1 MRAPGAL
8 RTIDSPQALGGTAT
22 STHTAW
28 IVAAFVMTALW
39 ALVVVVNKKALESV
53 TPLAVNFF
61 IRLVAIG
68 GLLAITI
75 PLTVLH
81 LWSNGFG
88 INAAAAG
95 WIALAAVGTW
105 VVAFNAYYFALRGE
119 RVAVVAPITSTDPIW
134 TAFFAWVI
142 VGTAFGAP
150 TLVGMVVTMAGVVLI
165 SRWMDD
171 GEDAPGAELTGA
183 AALAGAAHGEV
194 LPDERPAAAVA
205 ATRSAGAGAG
215 AAAPAPTSS
224 PGAVTTA
231 PASSPGAVTTAP
243 ASSPGAVTTA
253 PASPPG
259 APASAPVAGG
269 TATTGTAKARLIGL
283 AVLTAAGWGLGP
295 VLIQLAADAYGR
307 ATATMMLLSQVCG
320 ALMLGAI
327 LLLRRQALTTGPL
340 TPAARR
346 GAVWLIVLAGLLEA
360 AVSVLFY
367 LTIVALGPLLA
378 MLIMATTPVFSIV
391 FGVVFLRERPGWR
404 LTLAAVV
411 TVAGVLIATLDGL
424 H

>member
-1 MRAPGAL
+1 LAGLYLQGVLSAA
-8 RTIDSPQALGGTAT
+8 RTIDWPRALGGATT
-22 STHTAW
+22 STYALW

-39 ALVVVVNKKALESV
+39 ALVVVVNKKILDAV
-53 TPLAVNFF
+53 TPVAVNFF
-61 IRLVAIG
+61 IRLVAVC
-68 GLLAITI
+68 GLLAITV
-75 PLTVLH
+75 PLTVFH

-119 RVAVVAPITSTDPIW
+119 RVAVIAPITSTDPIW

-142 VGTAFGAP
+142 VGTAFGAA
-150 TLVGMVVTMAGVVLI
+150 TIAGMAVTMAGVVLI

-194 LPDERPAAAVA
+194 LPDEPGPAAARA
-205 ATRSAGAGAG
+205 PGAGTG
-215 AAAPAPTSS
+215 VSTETGTSS
-224 PGAVTTA
+224 P
-231 PASSPGAVTTAP
+231 
-243 ASSPGAVTTA
+243 
-253 PASPPG
+253 PP
-259 APASAPVAGG
+259 
-269 TATTGTAKARLIGL
+269 TGAKAKLIGL

-295 VLIQLAADAYGR
+295 VLIDLAADAYGR
-307 ATATMMLLSQVCG
+307 VTASMMILSQVCG

-327 LLLRRQALTTGPL
+327 LLWRRPGLAARPL
-340 TPAARR
+340 TPEARR
-346 GAVWLIVLAGLLEA
+346 KAVWLIVLAGLLEA
-360 AVSVLFY
+360 MVSVLFY
-367 LTIVALGPLLA
+367 LTIVALGPVLA

-391 FGVVFLRERPGWR
+391 FGVVFLRERPGRR

-411 TVAGVLIATLDGL
+411 TVAGVLVATLDGL

>member
-1 MRAPGAL
+1 MRAPGAP
-8 RTIDSPQALGGTAT
+8 RAIDSPQALGGTTT

-68 GLLAITI
+68 GLLAITV
-75 PLTVLH
+75 PLTVFH

-105 VVAFNAYYFALRGE
+105 LVAFNAYYFALRGE

-165 SRWMDD
+165 SRWMDQ

-205 ATRSAGAGAG
+205 ATRSAGA
-215 AAAPAPTSS
+215 
-224 PGAVTTA
+224 
-231 PASSPGAVTTAP
+231 
-243 ASSPGAVTTA
+243 
-253 PASPPG
+253 
-259 APASAPVAGG
+259 
-269 TATTGTAKARLIGL
+269 AKARLIGL

-295 VLIQLAADAYGR
+295 VLIQLATDAYGR

-327 LLLRRQALTTGPL
+327 LLLRRQTLTTGPL

-360 AVSVLFY
+360 SVSVLFY